1 MSDDNQYST
10 GDVKTLSA
18 DQLKDIIRRND
29 WSIKLNISRQ
39 RMREEIVNFSR
50 LEFQKRGFDKL
61 KKLA

>member
-61 KKLA
+61 KKLV

>member
-1 MSDDNQYST
+1 MSDDKQYSA

-18 DQLKDIIRRND
+18 DQLKDIIRCND

-50 LEFQKRGFDKL
+50 LKFQKRGFDEL